1 MIMRLG
7 SLEINKSSFLSFANW
22 LPHGQLW
29 ANVMGEA
36 SLTQFSL
43 QCFIFTFNPL
53 GSLGPLLSRWDPQP
67 SQMPK

>member
-29 ANVMGEA
+29 ANVKGEA

-43 QCFIFTFNPL
+43 QCFIFTFNP
-53 GSLGPLLSRWDPQP
+53 
-67 SQMPK
+67 